1 MDRVTAFLAAA
12 RTTQSL
18 LNESAVAA
26 SWAQPSALP
35 GFTVGGLAEHLAGQI
50 LVTARVLSEP
60 PSTHELV
67 PLSEHYARALWLGAD
82 RDAEPN
88 VVIRDSGE
96 QAAAEGPEAMTARV
110 SAALTEL
117 EEALPVEPA
126 DRWIRPPAGPW
137 SLKLDDFLLTRMM
150 EMVVHCDDLA
160 CSLQL
165 VTPSFPPPVLDP
177 VLALLL
183 QLSVRRHGTIAV
195 VRALTRVERAPLSIA
210 AF

>member
-1 MDRVTAFLAAA
+1 MDRVAAFLVAA

-18 LNESAVAA
+18 LNASAVSD
-26 SWAQPSALP
+26 SWTEPSALP

-50 LVTARVLSEP
+50 LTTARVLTEP

-67 PLSEHYARALWLGAD
+67 PLSEHYSRAAWVGAD

-88 VVIRDSGE
+88 VIIRDSGE
-96 QAAAEGPEAMTARV
+96 QAAAEGPLALASRV
-110 SAALTEL
+110 AQAVADL
-117 EEALPVEPA
+117 EQGLPAESA
-126 DRWIRPPAGPW
+126 DRLIRPPAGPW
-137 SLKLDDFLLTRMM
+137 SLSLHDFLLTRMM

-160 CSLQL
+160 YSLRL
-165 VTPSFPPPVLDP
+165 DTPSFPEPVRDP
-177 VLALLL
+177 VLALLV
-183 QLSVRRHGTIAV
+183 QLSIRRHGMAAV